1 MKRLAIGILAHVDSG
16 KTTLSEGL
24 LYTAGEIKKLGRV
37 DHRSAFL
44 DTNEI
49 EKERG
54 ITIFSKQALIGLPD
68 AEITLLDT
76 PGHVDFSAEM
86 ERTLPV
92 LDYAVLVISGADG
105 VQSHT
110 ETLWRLL
117 AHYNVPTFVFVNK
130 MDLGVKNKDEVL
142 AEIAERLGDGCLDFS
157 VIAGADFLESAAMLS
172 QDLMDEYLETG
183 DISKES
189 LKKAIA
195 ARHVFPCFFGS
206 ALKMEGVAEFLS
218 ALREYTLDLYGGGT
232 GAAGIGTG
240 ADGSDASGV
249 GADADDSGAFGARVF
264 KISED
269 ERGQR
274 LTYMKITRG
283 SLKVKDFLVRDGAE
297 QKINDIRIYSGAK
310 YKSVPEAFAGN
321 VCAVPGLA
329 GTFPG
334 QGFGSEPDAGEL
346 MSEPVFTYKV
356 ILPEGTD
363 ALSALAIF
371 RKLEEEETKMHVLWN
386 ERLQTINVQIM
397 GEVQLEVLKRILEDR
412 FGLKA
417 EFGDGSIIYMET
429 IAAPALGVGHY
440 EPLRHYSEVHLLL
453 EPGERGSG
461 ITVSTAVSEDV
472 FEKNWQKLVLSHIA
486 EKTHVGVLTGS
497 PITDIRITLVAGAGS
512 RKHTVGGDFRQATY
526 RAIRHGLMNAE
537 NVLLEPWY
545 DFTLELPFDTV
556 GRAMTDLQ
564 QMGAKFEMP
573 DTKGGMSVISGHAPV
588 AAIRGYHKNVV
599 SYTHGRGRL
608 SCVYSGYE
616 PCVNAEEVVD
626 AIGYDPDLDL
636 ENSADSVFCSHGVGQ
651 LVKWYEVYNHMHIPM
666 MGFGEASE
674 QEQLE
679 AAAREAERRSREGSG
694 AYADE
699 DELRRI
705 FEKTYGKIKETRL
718 EKPVMRRAVPEVK
731 YRGKE
736 KPAGNGPLYLLIDG
750 YNIIFAWDD
759 LKKIAE
765 ESLDLARTRLI
776 DRISNYQA
784 YKQINVI
791 IVFDAYRVKD
801 AVRKIEKVH
810 GLTVVYTQ
818 EAETADQYIEKT
830 TKVLSKDYRVRVA
843 TSDNLEQV
851 IILGHGANRVSAPEF
866 LEEVRS
872 AEAEMQQ
879 YLK

>member
-37 DHRSAFL
+37 DHGSAFL

-54 ITIFSKQALIGLPD
+54 ITIFSKQAVIGLAD

-117 AHYNVPTFVFVNK
+117 SHYNVPVFVFVNK
-130 MDLGVKNKDEVL
+130 MDLGVKSKEEIM
-142 AEIAERLGDGCLDFS
+142 AELTERFGDGCLDFS
-157 VIAGADFLESAAMLS
+157 AADELFFEEAAMLG
-172 QDLMDEYLETG
+172 QELMDEYLQTG
-183 DISKES
+183 AICTES
-189 LKKAIA
+189 LRRAIS
-195 ARHVFPCFFGS
+195 AREVFPCFFGS
-206 ALKMEGVAEFLS
+206 ALKMEGVAEFLE
-218 ALREYTLDLYGGGT
+218 ALDKYTIDLNGDM
-232 GAAGIGTG
+232 AAE
-240 ADGSDASGV
+240 ALAESGN
-249 GADADDSGAFGARVF
+249 FGARVF

-274 LTYMKITRG
+274 LTHMKITHG
-283 SLKVKDFLVRDGAE
+283 SLKVKDFIEHGGQE
-297 QKINDIRIYSGAK
+297 QKINDIRIYSGVK
-310 YKSVPEAFAGN
+310 YKSVPEVFAGN
-321 VCAVPGLA
+321 VCAVPGLS

-334 QGFGSEPDAGEL
+334 EGFGSEPDAGEL
-346 MSEPVFTYKV
+346 VSEPVFTYSV
-356 ILPEGTD
+356 ILPEGVDT
-363 ALSALAIF
+363 LSALAVC
-371 RKLEEEETKMHVLWN
+371 RRLEEEETKMNVLWN
-386 ERLQTINVQIM
+386 EKLQTINVQVM

-412 FGLKA
+412 FGLRA
-417 EFGDGSIIYMET
+417 EFGNGSIIYMET
-429 IAAPALGVGHY
+429 IAEPVIGVGHY
-440 EPLRHYSEVHLLL
+440 EPLRHYAEVHLLL
-453 EPGERGSG
+453 EPGARGSG
-461 ITVSTAVSEDV
+461 IVTVSGVSEDV
-472 FEKNWQKLVLSHIA
+472 FEKNWQKLVLGHIA
-486 EKTHVGVLTGS
+486 EKAHIGVLTGS
-497 PITDIRITLVAGAGS
+497 PITDIKITLVAGRGS
-512 RKHTVGGDFRQATY
+512 KKHTEGGDFRQATY
-526 RAIRHGLMNAE
+526 RALRQGLMNAE
-537 NVLLEPWY
+537 NILLEPWY
-545 DFTLELPFDTV
+545 DFVLEVPLDTV

-564 QMGAKFEMP
+564 QMGAKFAVPE
-573 DTKGGMSVISGHAPV
+573 TKGEMSVITGQAPV
-588 AAIRGYHKNVV
+588 AQIRDYHKSIV

-608 SCVYSGYE
+608 NCTYSGYE
-616 PCVNAEEVVD
+616 PCVNAEEVISE
-626 AIGYDPDLDL
+626 IGYDPELDI
-636 ENSADSVFCSHGVGQ
+636 ENSPDSVFCYHGAGQ
-651 LVKWYEVYNHMHIPM
+651 LVKWYEVYSHMQIPM
-666 MGFGEASE
+666 MSFGAEAE
-674 QEQLE
+674 QERLE
-679 AAAREAERRSREGSG
+679 AAAREAERRSSETQSGRE
-694 AYADE
+694 YADE

-705 FEKTYGKIKETRL
+705 FERTYGKIKETRL
-718 EKPVMRRAVPEVK
+718 ERPAMRRTVPEAK
-731 YRGKE
+731 YRGRE
-736 KPAGNGPLYLLIDG
+736 KPAGSGPLYLLIDG

-759 LKKIAE
+759 LKKTAE

-776 DRISNYQA
+776 DRIGNYQA

-810 GLTVVYTQ
+810 GLTVVYTK

-830 TKVLSKDYRVRVA
+830 SKVLSKDYRVRVA

-866 LEEVRS
+866 LEEVRA
-872 AEAEMQQ
+872 AEKEMQQ

>member
-37 DHRSAFL
+37 DHKSAFL

-54 ITIFSKQALIGLPD
+54 ITIFSKQAVIGL
-68 AEITLLDT
+68 AGTEITLLDT
-76 PGHVDFSAEM
+76 PGHVDFSAET

-92 LDYAVLVISGADG
+92 LDYAALVISGADG

-117 AHYNVPTFVFVNK
+117 AHYSVPVFVFVNK
-130 MDLGVKNKDEVL
+130 MDLGVKSRDEIM
-142 AEIAERLGDGCLDFS
+142 AELCSRLGDGCLDFS
-157 VIAGADFLESAAMLS
+157 EAAVGTDEFFESAAMLG
-172 QDLMDEYLETG
+172 QELMDEYLERG
-183 DISKES
+183 SIEEAS
-189 LKKAIA
+189 LKAAIA
-195 ARHVFPCFFGS
+195 SREIFPCFFGS
-206 ALKMEGVAEFLS
+206 ALKMEGVAEFLA
-218 ALREYTLDLYGGGT
+218 ALDRYTLDLN
-232 GAAGIGTG
+232 GARRG
-240 ADGSDASGV
+240 ALTEGASD
-249 GADADDSGAFGARVF
+249 FGARVF

-274 LTYMKITRG
+274 LTHMKITCG
-283 SLKVKDFLVRDGAE
+283 SLKVKEFVDCGGQE
-297 QKINDIRIYSGAK
+297 QKINELRIYSGAK
-310 YKSVPEAFAGN
+310 YKSVPEVFAGN
-321 VCAVPGLA
+321 VCAVPGLT

-334 QGFGSEPDAGEL
+334 QGLGSEPDAGDL
-346 MSEPVFTYKV
+346 MSEPVFTYSV
-356 ILPEGTD
+356 ILPDDVD
-363 ALSALAIF
+363 ALAALAVL
-371 RKLEEEETKMHVLWN
+371 RKLEEEETKMHIIWN

-412 FGLKA
+412 FGLA
-417 EFGDGSIIYMET
+417 VEFGNGSIIYMET
-429 IAAPALGVGHY
+429 IATAVVGVGHY
-440 EPLRHYSEVHLLL
+440 EPLRHYAEVHLLL
-453 EPGERGSG
+453 EPAERGSG
-461 ITVSTAVSEDV
+461 ITIASGVSEDV
-472 FEKNWQKLVLSHIA
+472 FEKNWQRLVLSHIA
-486 EKTHVGVLTGS
+486 EKTHIGVLTGS
-497 PITDIRITLVAGAGS
+497 PVTDIRITLVAGRGS
-512 RKHTVGGDFRQATY
+512 KKHTEGGDFRQATY
-526 RAIRHGLMNAE
+526 RAVRQALMNAE
-537 NVLLEPWY
+537 SVLLEPWY
-545 DFTLELPFDTV
+545 EFTLEVPQDAV

-573 DTKGGMSVISGHAPV
+573 GAKGGMSVITGRAPV
-588 AAIRGYHKNVV
+588 AAIRDYQKNVV

-608 SCVYSGYE
+608 SCLYGGYA
-616 PCVNAEEVVD
+616 PCVNAEEVAV
-626 AIGYDPDLDL
+626 AINYDPELDL
-636 ENSADSVFCSHGVGQ
+636 ENTADSIFCYHGAAQ
-651 LVKWYEVYNHMHIPM
+651 LVKWYEVYEHMQIPM
-666 MGFGEASE
+666 MSLGAEAE
-674 QEQLE
+674 QAQLE
-679 AAAREAERRSREGSG
+679 AAARDAERRSRERSSS
-694 AYADE
+694 YADD

-705 FEKTYGKIKETRL
+705 FERTYGQIKETRL
-718 EKPVMRRAVPEVK
+718 ARPVMRRDVPEVK

-736 KPAGNGPLYLLIDG
+736 KPAGNGPVYLLIDG
-750 YNIIFAWDD
+750 YNIIFAWGD
-759 LKKIAE
+759 LKKTAE

-784 YKQINVI
+784 YKQLNVI

-830 TKVLSKDYRVRVA
+830 SKVLSKDYRVRVA

-851 IILGHGANRVSAPEF
+851 IILGHGASRVSAPEF
-866 LEEVRS
+866 LEEVRA